1 MSEDFKSITMTFNK
15 GNKDVKEI
23 IKDINKKTGKT
34 KVDII
39 CDAIRQYQHTT
50 TNNNINNS
58 IDKEQI
64 KGIVKE
70 CLLDI
75 LLQQQFNGGIQIVQR
90 APVMQVQENKE
101 IVEQE
106 RLNSLNKKDIDM
118 SLLDDED

>member
-1 MSEDFKSITMTFNK
+1 MSEDFKSITMTFNRA
-15 GNKDVKEI
+15 NKDVKEI
-23 IKDINKKTGKT
+23 IKDITEKTGKT

-50 TNNNINNS
+50 TNINNS